1 MSVSTKDSANLKL
14 KSCMSCL
21 RQLLGRT
28 SEPLLPIILFCARP
42 RLFLKKCPLTY
53 RDGLSDGIGR

>member
-28 SEPLLPIILFCARP
+28 SEPLLPFILFCAR
-42 RLFLKKCPLTY
+42 LFLKQCPLTY